1 MNRFEVCEEVVLGE
15 SSLTIDLV
23 SNGRFVNS
31 EATVIGDDWMSLPVS
46 IC

>member
-15 SSLTIDLV
+15 ASLTIDLV
-23 SNGRFVNS
+23 SNGRLVNS
-31 EATVIGDDWMSLPVS
+31 EATIIGDDWMNLPVS